1 MRTSDYSQSF
11 SREALFRQIGPL
23 VAAVLLWLVYSDSQ
37 EMPELSSQTV
47 VWAAALIALAGVLT
61 VLVPWHRLPR
71 FAMLVPPLVYMVGAS
86 GFAPA
91 RGESIASW
99 AGLFLLPVFWLSLYA
114 TGVELGAGIAAVA
127 VAILSPVANGAGSR
141 PDPGQALAFIAL
153 AVVLGIG
160 SQRLFEQIRNKAG
173 ASGSSRTDALT
184 GVASQKAWE
193 MSLSV
198 HLAEARRGG
207 VPTSVAILD
216 VDHFRAY
223 NDRFGHPAG
232 DRLLRFFTARWQTEL
247 RNADLLARLGG
258 DQFGVLM
265 PRCHLEA
272 GGAVIRRLCSVA
284 ASTTISAGVA
294 CWNGHES
301 LGELIGR
308 ADRALYQA
316 KLGGRSRIVL
326 AETPPPPAPPR
337 APDNRAPDIHF
348 EPTTSERL

>member
-23 VAAVLLWLVYSDSQ
+23 VGAVLLWLVYSDSQ
-37 EMPELSSQTV
+37 KMPELSSQTV
-47 VWAAALIALAGVLT
+47 IWAAALIALAVVLT

-71 FAMLVPPLVYMVGAS
+71 FAMLVPPLVYVVGAS

-91 RGESIASW
+91 HGESIASW

-114 TGVELGAGIAAVA
+114 NGVELAAGIVAVA
-127 VAILSPVANGAGSR
+127 LAILSPVTNGAGSR

-153 AVVLGIG
+153 AVALGIG
-160 SQRLFEQIRNKAG
+160 SQRLFEQVRSKAG
-173 ASGSSRTDALT
+173 SVGSSRTDVLT
-184 GVASQKAWE
+184 GVASRKVWE
-193 MSLSV
+193 TSLSV
-198 HLAEARRGG
+198 QLAAARRDE
-207 VPTSVAILD
+207 VPASMAILD

-223 NDRFGHPAG
+223 NDRFGQQAG
-232 DRLLRFFTARWQTEL
+232 DRLLKFFTARWQTEL
-247 RNADLLARLGG
+247 RNGDLLARLGG
-258 DQFGVLM
+258 DQFAVLL

-272 GGAVIRRLCSVA
+272 GGAVIRRLCSVP
-284 ASTTISAGVA
+284 ASTTTSAGVA

-301 LGELIGR
+301 MEELISR

-337 APDNRAPDIHF
+337 APDNRAPDVHL
-348 EPTTSERL
+348 EPTTSESL